1 MVQKK
6 RWGAGGVWEDEA
18 HLMHVIGQ
26 LIYQLGKK
34 HNKIMKGIVKLSNFF
49 WTLFPEC
56 EKSVS
61 MKSC

>member
-6 RWGAGGVWEDEA
+6 RWGAGGGVWEDEA

-34 HNKIMKGIVKLSNFF
+34 V
-49 WTLFPEC
+49 
-56 EKSVS
+56 
-61 MKSC
+61 